1 MKLVI
6 RQPDSRELEWIRFQ
20 WCGDLTRRAAWDGE
34 KPFIKIGKA
43 RIGLE
48 ACRQALKLL
57 VPTLLADAQVRVA
70 ALSTCPDEAIA
81 WIAWLGDE
89 LLYVR
94 VIGDVRRHGIGTAL
108 FHATGLPV
116 YCSTAFMTNAGSRWI
131 ETLRLAQESRV
142 ISRLQES
149 EDE

>member
-1 MKLVI
+1 MKLII
-6 RQPDSRELEWIRFQ
+6 RQPNARELDWIRFQ
-20 WCGDLTRRAAWDGE
+20 WVGDLTRRASWDGE

-48 ACRQALKLL
+48 TCRQALKLI

-70 ALSTCPDEAIA
+70 ALSVCPDEAIA

-94 VIGDVRRHGIGTAL
+94 VIGDARRRGIATAL
-108 FHATGLPV
+108 FEVTGLPIG
-116 YCSTAFMTNAGSRWI
+116 CSTAFMTNIGSRWVASLAAP
-131 ETLRLAQESRV
+131 TLKEVDDGTDA
-142 ISRLQES
+142 
-149 EDE
+149 